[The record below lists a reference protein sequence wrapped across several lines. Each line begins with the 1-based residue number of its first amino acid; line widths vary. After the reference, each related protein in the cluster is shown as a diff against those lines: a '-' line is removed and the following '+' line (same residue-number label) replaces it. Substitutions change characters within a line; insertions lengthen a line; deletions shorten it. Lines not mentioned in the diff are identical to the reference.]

1 MGILDDAIREHLDLK
16 RQHGAEESELEG
28 LENEAFGPA
37 DRPEATDAPPADS
50 APSGDS
56 EAQTQVISPGSSLT
70 APAGEGDQLD
80 KVFEG
85 NRQEDKASTQE
96 PPEEPSFEEHELP
109 PSGDSEPE
117 TQEPES
123 SQADGQD
130 AVAAA
135 AQTEAEPATE
145 DPGGPDETGES
156 ETDTAGGDA
165 GDALEM
171 ERQHLAGQPTE
182 HYDVDA
188 ALAEE
193 DEIDLLSESSLSD
206 ELDRALDG
214 PDDAEKQPEP
224 PEAEQEI
231 EPEIAAAPEIEEPAE
246 APAASPGTSADQDDA
261 SELAAHEEAAGEEA
275 AGEEAAGEEASDE
288 EASDEEATDDETTDA
303 DAADPADADF
313 FDQEDPLEGTPD
325 FLEETP
331 EHDRLW
337 FEQKEP
343 KDFDFGD

>member
-1 MGILDDAIREHLDLK
+1 MQIREHLDLK
-16 RQHGAEESELEG
+16 RQHGADESEVEG
-28 LENEAFGPA
+28 LEAEAFGPA
-37 DRPEATDAPPADS
+37 DRPEATDAPPADPAS
-50 APSGDS
+50 SGDA
-56 EAQTQVISPGSSLT
+56 EALTQVISPGSSLT

-85 NRQEDKASTQE
+85 SRREEQSTDQEQ
-96 PPEEPSFEEHELP
+96 PEEPSFEEHELP
-109 PSGDSEPE
+109 AGGDS
-117 TQEPES
+117 TTGSQQSES
-123 SQADGQD
+123 PQADEQD
-130 AVAAA
+130 PNAS
-135 AQTEAEPATE
+135 EARAEVEPAVDATE
-145 DPGGPDETGES
+145 GPAD
-156 ETDTAGGDA
+156 TDDNEMDDGGGDA
-165 GDALEM
+165 GDALEL

-188 ALAEE
+188 AIAEE

-214 PDDAEKQPEP
+214 PGEPEP
-224 PEAEQEI
+224 EPRPAAPEQEI
-231 EPEIAAAPEIEEPAE
+231 EPEDVATESEQPETE
-246 APAASPGTSADQDDA
+246 PAASPEVALD
-261 SELAAHEEAAGEEA
+261 EEVPGEEA
-275 AGEEAAGEEASDE
+275 AGEEA
-288 EASDEEATDDETTDA
+288 TDQQ
-303 DAADPADADF
+303 ADPADADF